1 MALTSTAF
9 KKGEKKPNQGK
20 RGPNKST
27 LLAKEA
33 IARFADNNAD
43 RMQEW
48 LEDVAADPKHG
59 PKVAFDMLMGV
70 MEYHLPKLART
81 ELTGKEGGPVVV
93 ALSPL
98 DERL

>member
-1 MALTSTAF
+1 MATTSTVF
-9 KKGEKKPNQGK
+9 KKGEIRPGQGK

-33 IARFADNNAD
+33 IARFADDNAD
-43 RMQEW
+43 RMQQW
-48 LEDVAADPKHG
+48 LDDVASDPKHG

-81 ELTGKEGGPVVV
+81 EISGKDGGPVVV
-93 ALSPL
+93 ALTPL

>member
-1 MALTSTAF
+1 MNNGTF

-20 RGPNKST
+20 RGPSKST

-33 IARFADNNAD
+33 IAKFADNNAD
-43 RMQEW
+43 RMQQW
-48 LEDVAADPKHG
+48 LDDVAADPKHG

-81 ELTGKEGGPVVV
+81 EISGNDGGPVVV
-93 ALSPL
+93 ALTPL